1 MRSFLHN
8 NRWAS
13 VLVAVLLLFATSG
26 MAITRMTCLLG
37 GHSVVSLGALEDC
50 CPADEGSDVPTVKAE
65 CCALSSAQTTGDPFV
80 GHDDSSMAPLL
91 AVLQNVPC
99 ETMAAVPMVLPKKPK
114 SGPPPLRAQ
123 ERLSVLS
130 VQRI

>member
-26 MAITRMTCLLG
+26 MAITRMTCLIG
-37 GHSVVSLGALEDC
+37 GHSVVGLGALEDC
-50 CPADEGSDVPTVKAE
+50 CPEDERSEVPTVKSE
-65 CCALSSAQTTGDPFV
+65 CCALSLAQATGDPFV
-80 GHDDSSMAPLL
+80 GNDDPGIAPLL
-91 AVLQNVPC
+91 VVLQNVPFD
-99 ETMAAVPMVLPKKPK
+99 TMAAVPMVLPKKPK